1 MDRRE
6 TIHEVHSGAAD
17 ELEPSLCIGENTQ
30 LPGQDDD
37 LIEVI
42 ETGEIPQ
49 LAVEGRFLSEGPPS
63 PWDRDVDDTI
73 SLLSVALEQ
82 APELDEERVAIVGFS
97 RGGAVGL
104 LTAARDPRIDAVVEF
119 FGLTDLFDEYA
130 REIFEEPW
138 S

>member
-1 MDRRE
+1 M
-6 TIHEVHSGAAD
+6 TGAVSGTD
-17 ELEPSLCIGENTQ
+17 EIRFIFHH
-30 LPGQDDD
+30 PGQ
-37 LIEVI
+37 
-42 ETGEIPQ
+42 
-49 LAVEGRFLSEGPPS
+49 S
-63 PWDRDVDDTI
+63 PAECRRRGQNVDDTI

-97 RGGAVGL
+97 RGGGVGL